1 MKAWTI
7 QLLSI
12 IAVVGAYQFIIFS
25 FVPAAFQQQVQIA
38 VGIIG
43 LVFLLSS
50 LLMSIG
56 KNVSSE
62 ARVQRFMIGTTLQLL
77 IALFTILLAN
87 YISPLSFRQVAI
99 HFMVVF
105 GVLLA
110 VQAVFL
116 VLQAKGKLKND

>member
-12 IAVVGAYQFIIFS
+12 IAVVGAYQIIIIS
-25 FVPAAFQQQVQIA
+25 LVPNGFQSQVQIA

-43 LVFLLSS
+43 FVFLAAS
-50 LLMSIG
+50 LVMSMG
-56 KNVSSE
+56 KNVTSE

-77 IALFTILLAN
+77 IALFTVLLAN
-87 YISPLSFRQVAI
+87 YLSPNSFRQVAI
-99 HFMVVF
+99 HFMIAF

-110 VQAVFL
+110 LQAVFL
-116 VLQAKGKLKND
+116 VLQAKGILKN

>member
-12 IAVVGAYQFIIFS
+12 IAVVVAYQFIIFS

-50 LLMSIG
+50 LLMSMG

>member
-7 QLLSI
+7 QLLSM
-12 IAVVGAYQFIIFS
+12 IAVLGAYQFIIFS
-25 FVPAAFQQQVQIA
+25 FVPAAFQLQVHYAI
-38 VGIIG
+38 GIIG

-99 HFMVVF
+99 HFMIVF

>member
-12 IAVVGAYQFIIFS
+12 IAVVVAYQFIIFS
-25 FVPAAFQQQVQIA
+25 FVPATFQHQVQIA

-77 IALFTILLAN
+77 IALFTILLAK
-87 YISPLSFRQVAI
+87 YISPLSFRQVAV
-99 HFMVVF
+99 HFLIAF
-105 GVLLA
+105 GVLL
-110 VQAVFL
+110 VLQAVFL
-116 VLQAKGKLKND
+116 VLQAKGKLKN

>member
-12 IAVVGAYQFIIFS
+12 SAVLAAYQFIILS
-25 FVPAAFQQQVQIA
+25 FVPAAFQQQVQYA

-87 YISPLSFRQVAI
+87 YISPKSFRQVAV
-99 HFMVVF
+99 HFMITF

-110 VQAVFL
+110 LQAVFL
-116 VLQAKGKLKND
+116 VLQAKAKLKN

>member
-12 IAVVGAYQFIIFS
+12 SAVVAAYQFIILS
-25 FVPAAFQQQVQIA
+25 FVPAAFQQQVQYA

-87 YISPLSFRQVAI
+87 YISPKSFRQVAV
-99 HFMVVF
+99 HFMITF

-110 VQAVFL
+110 LQAVFL
-116 VLQAKGKLKND
+116 VLQAKAKLKN

>member
-12 IAVVGAYQFIIFS
+12 IAVVVAYQFIIFS
-25 FVPAAFQQQVQIA
+25 FVPAAFQLQVQYA

-43 LVFLLSS
+43 IVFLLSS
-50 LLMSIG
+50 LLMSMG

-62 ARVQRFMIGTTLQLL
+62 TRVQRFMIGTTLQLL

-116 VLQAKGKLKND
+116 VLQAKGKLKNE

>member
-12 IAVVGAYQFIIFS
+12 IAVVVAYQFIIFS
-25 FVPAAFQQQVQIA
+25 FVPATFQHQVQIA

>member
-12 IAVVGAYQFIIFS
+12 FAVIGAYQLIIIS
-25 FVPAAFQQQVQIA
+25 FVPAAFQHQVQIA

-43 LVFLLSS
+43 LVFLAAS
-50 LLMSIG
+50 LVMSMG
-56 KNVSSE
+56 KNVTSE

-77 IALFTILLAN
+77 IALFTILLAK
-87 YISPLSFRQVAI
+87 YISPNSFRQVAV
-99 HFMVVF
+99 HFMIAF

-110 VQAVFL
+110 LQAVFL
-116 VLQAKGKLKND
+116 VLQAKGKLKN

>member
-12 IAVVGAYQFIIFS
+12 FAVIGAYQLIIIS
-25 FVPAAFQQQVQIA
+25 FVPAAFQYQVQIA

-43 LVFLLSS
+43 LVFLAAS
-50 LLMSIG
+50 LVMSMG
-56 KNVSSE
+56 KNVTSE

-87 YISPLSFRQVAI
+87 YISPKSFRQVAV
-99 HFMVVF
+99 HFMIAF

-110 VQAVFL
+110 LQAIFL
-116 VLQAKGKLKND
+116 VLQAKGKLKN

>member
-12 IAVVGAYQFIIFS
+12 IAVVGAYQIIIIS
-25 FVPAAFQQQVQIA
+25 LVPNGFQSQVQIA

-43 LVFLLSS
+43 FVFLVAS
-50 LLMSIG
+50 LVMSMG
-56 KNVSSE
+56 KNVTSE

-77 IALFTILLAN
+77 IALFTVLLAN
-87 YISPLSFRQVAI
+87 YLSPNSFRQVAI
-99 HFMVVF
+99 HFMIAF

-110 VQAVFL
+110 LQAVFL
-116 VLQAKGKLKND
+116 VLQAKGILKN

>member
-12 IAVVGAYQFIIFS
+12 LAVIAAYQLIIFS
-25 FVPAAFQQQVQIA
+25 FVPAIFQHQVQIA

-43 LVFLLSS
+43 LVFLAAS
-50 LLMSIG
+50 LVMSMG
-56 KNVSSE
+56 KNVTSE

-87 YISPLSFRQVAI
+87 YISPKSFRQVAV
-99 HFMVVF
+99 HFLIAF

-110 VQAVFL
+110 LQAIFL
-116 VLQAKGKLKND
+116 VLQAKGKLKN

>member
-12 IAVVGAYQFIIFS
+12 SAVVAAYQFIILS
-25 FVPAAFQQQVQIA
+25 FVPAAFQQQVQYA

-87 YISPLSFRQVAI
+87 YLSPKSFRQVAV
-99 HFMVVF
+99 HFMITF

-110 VQAVFL
+110 LQAVFL
-116 VLQAKGKLKND
+116 VLQAKAKLKN

>member
-12 IAVVGAYQFIIFS
+12 SAVVGAYQFIIFS
-25 FVPAAFQQQVQIA
+25 FVPAAFQQQVQYA

-77 IALFTILLAN
+77 ITLFTILLAN
-87 YISPLSFRQVAI
+87 YISPKSFRQVAV
-99 HFMVVF
+99 HFMIAF

-110 VQAVFL
+110 LQAVFL
-116 VLQAKGKLKND
+116 VLQAKGKLKN

>member
-25 FVPAAFQQQVQIA
+25 FVPATFQHQVQIA

-87 YISPLSFRQVAI
+87 YISPKSFRQVAT

>member
-1 MKAWTI
+1 MKAWVL
-7 QLLSI
+7 QLISILSI
-12 IAVVGAYQFIIFS
+12 VIAYQFIIFS
-25 FVPAAFQQQVQIA
+25 FVPYPVQLQVQYA

-87 YISPLSFRQVAI
+87 YVSPLSFRQVAI
-99 HFMVVF
+99 HFMIVF

-110 VQAVFL
+110 VQAIFL
-116 VLQAKGKLKND
+116 VLQAKGKLKNE

>member
-25 FVPAAFQQQVQIA
+25 FVPAAFQLQVQYA

-43 LVFLLSS
+43 IVFLLSS
-50 LLMSIG
+50 LLMSMG

-62 ARVQRFMIGTTLQLL
+62 TRVQRFMIGTTLQLL

-87 YISPLSFRQVAI
+87 YISPSSFRQVAI

-116 VLQAKGKLKND
+116 VLQAKGKLKNE

>member
-1 MKAWTI
+1 MKAWSI

-12 IAVVGAYQFIIFS
+12 FAIVGAYQFIIIFN
-25 FVPAAFQQQVQIA
+25 VPNTVQFHVQIST
-38 VGIIG
+38 GIIG

-77 IALFTILLAN
+77 IALFTILIAN
-87 YISPLSFRQVAI
+87 YISPASFRQVAL

>member
-7 QLLSI
+7 QLVSI
-12 IAVVGAYQFIIFS
+12 LAVIAAYQLIIFS
-25 FVPAAFQQQVQIA
+25 FVPAIFQHQVQIA

-43 LVFLLSS
+43 LVFLAAS
-50 LLMSIG
+50 LVMSMG
-56 KNVSSE
+56 KSVTSE

-87 YISPLSFRQVAI
+87 YISPKSFRQVAV
-99 HFMVVF
+99 HFMIAF

-110 VQAVFL
+110 LQAVFL
-116 VLQAKGKLKND
+116 VLQAKGKLKN

>member
-12 IAVVGAYQFIIFS
+12 IAVVVAYQFIIFS
-25 FVPAAFQQQVQIA
+25 FVTAAFQLQVQYA

-43 LVFLLSS
+43 IVFLLSS
-50 LLMSIG
+50 LLMSMG

-116 VLQAKGKLKND
+116 VLQAKGKLKNE

>member
-12 IAVVGAYQFIIFS
+12 IAVVVAYQFIIFS
-25 FVPAAFQQQVQIA
+25 FVPAAFQLQVQYA

-43 LVFLLSS
+43 IVFLLSS
-50 LLMSIG
+50 LLMSMG

-62 ARVQRFMIGTTLQLL
+62 TRVQRFMIGTTLQLL

-87 YISPLSFRQVAI
+87 YISPSSFRQVAI

>member
-12 IAVVGAYQFIIFS
+12 LAVIAAYQLIIFS
-25 FVPAAFQQQVQIA
+25 FVPATFQHQVQIA

-43 LVFLLSS
+43 LVFLAAS
-50 LLMSIG
+50 LVMSMG
-56 KNVSSE
+56 KNVTSE

-87 YISPLSFRQVAI
+87 YISPKSFRQVAV
-99 HFMVVF
+99 HFMIAF

-110 VQAVFL
+110 LQAVFL
-116 VLQAKGKLKND
+116 VLQAKGKLKN